1 MKIYNSPSVIYKLL
15 LIFSVFLS
23 MHSCKET
30 PKVEPKPWH
39 HKEVMP
45 QKLKWFLNSDNYSDG
60 NYKERFE
67 TFYSTFLKEGHT
79 DSALYCLLVYGEMID
94 QNYLYD
100 TFYLSTA
107 IRHLNKYEPNSEIPG
122 EITKLYYY
130 IGSQY
135 EANSD
140 NKLAIDWFNK
150 GIEHPKALP
159 KTKIKCMGMLSVVYK
174 SENKPE
180 MALPL
185 QLERL
190 NYYEKEKDTINIGVT
205 YSNIAGIYHVLNAD
219 VLAIEYN
226 NKAVYHSRLKNDT
239 NTLIPMLTN
248 YIIYKKSTQTDF
260 KITSDILACQ
270 KELNAICA
278 AYTRLSPYN
287 EWVRLDVNFEIYN
300 KLNKLDSLK
309 LIISQ
314 LKELNEILKN
324 PSLDSKTQYQE
335 FIYKNKVGQK
345 ITNVKELESI
355 AKEYEEHEMLWE
367 ARRIYIS
374 LYNHEENNKNYE
386 KALRLYEK
394 LFDIEMSFY
403 KANNKGQVYEMDV
416 KYQTEK
422 KNQEILLQAEQLK
435 NKQRNIG
442 LLLTSLIIIGLSFL
456 IYFMWQK
463 KKSISEKR
471 KYEMQFT
478 QKLME
483 NSEDERKRIAKD
495 LHDSVGH
502 ELLSIKKAL
511 SNNLQFTEDKIDHIL
526 EEVREISRNL
536 FPVMFEEVGL
546 KISLEQLAENIYS
559 TDNLYVGYE
568 IDYTSGTLDIKSE
581 LQVYR
586 IIQEALNNT
595 RKYAQAKSAKI
606 SLHQSGDML
615 KVEIKDNGIGFDV
628 EKVLK
633 SGNAFGLL
641 AIKQRGKAIQATTTT
656 ESNSNGT
663 TITIEIP
670 LKRNN

>member
-1 MKIYNSPSVIYKLL
+1 
-15 LIFSVFLS
+15 
-23 MHSCKET
+23 
-30 PKVEPKPWH
+30 
-39 HKEVMP
+39 
-45 QKLKWFLNSDNYSDG
+45 
-60 NYKERFE
+60 
-67 TFYSTFLKEGHT
+67 
-79 DSALYCLLVYGEMID
+79 
-94 QNYLYD
+94 
-100 TFYLSTA
+100 
-107 IRHLNKYEPNSEIPG
+107 
-122 EITKLYYY
+122 
-130 IGSQY
+130 
-135 EANSD
+135 
-140 NKLAIDWFNK
+140 
-150 GIEHPKALP
+150 
-159 KTKIKCMGMLSVVYK
+159 
-174 SENKPE
+174 

-205 YSNIAGIYHVLNAD
+205 YSNIAGIYHVLYAD

-226 NKAVYHSRLKNDT
+226 QKGMHYSRLKNDT

-248 YIIYKKSTQTDF
+248 YIIYKKSSKTDF
-260 KITSDILACQ
+260 KITSDILAFQ

-278 AYTRLSPYN
+278 SYTRLSPYN
-287 EWVRLDVNFEIYN
+287 EWVRLDINFDIYF
-300 KLNKLDSLK
+300 KQNKLDSLK
-309 LIISQ
+309 MIIGELQ
-314 LKELNEILKN
+314 KLNEILNN
-324 PSLDSKTQYQE
+324 PSFVSKTQYLD
-335 FIYKNKVGQK
+335 FVYKNKVGQK
-345 ITNVKELESI
+345 ITNTSELEVL
-355 AKEYEEHEMLWE
+355 ANNYFENEMLWE

-374 LYNHEENNKNYE
+374 LYTYEKNNKNFE
-386 KALRLYEK
+386 KALDLYDK
-394 LFDIEMSFY
+394 IFDIELMWQR
-403 KANNKGQVYEMDV
+403 KNNKGQVYEMDV

-435 NKQRNIG
+435 NKQSSIG

-463 KKSISEKR
+463 KKSINEKR

-483 NSEDERKRIAKD
+483 NTEDERKRIAKD

-502 ELLSIKKAL
+502 ELLSIKKAI
-511 SNNLQFTEDKIDHIL
+511 SNKLLFTEDKIDHIL

-546 KISLEQLAENIYS
+546 KISLEQLAENIYN
-559 TDNLYVGYE
+559 TDHLYVGYE
-568 IDYTSGTLDIKSE
+568 IDYISGTLDIKSE

-606 SLHQSGDML
+606 SIQQSGTML

-641 AIKQRGKAIQATTTT
+641 AIKQRAKSLQATTST
-656 ESNSNGT
+656 ESNSSGT

-670 LKRNN
+670 IKKA